1 VLGVLQ
7 LLHRG
12 CMTADGLTFDA
23 MVQARTRLQASV
35 SREVR
40 YLGHTRSIKVLTT
53 RVWVSGSFFWVWE
66 KRGWGF
72 GGWAEDLGSGS
83 LGL

>member
-53 RVWVSGSFFWVWE
+53 RVWVSGSFF
-66 KRGWGF
+66 
-72 GGWAEDLGSGS
+72 
-83 LGL
+83 LGLGKEGVGLWGLG